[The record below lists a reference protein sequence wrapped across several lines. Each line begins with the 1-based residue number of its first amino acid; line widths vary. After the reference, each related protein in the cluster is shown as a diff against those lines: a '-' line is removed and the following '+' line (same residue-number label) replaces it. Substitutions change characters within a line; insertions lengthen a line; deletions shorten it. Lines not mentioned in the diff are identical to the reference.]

1 MRDLESLSNVVYPRE
16 REIRHL
22 EVLLLE
28 ARQKQLQDIAQGSQA
43 DERQREN
50 ISELMKK
57 LTQMKAVGRYLR

>member
-1 MRDLESLSNVVYPRE
+1 VRDLESLSNVVYPRE
-16 REIRHL
+16 REIRRL

-28 ARQKQLQDIAQGSQA
+28 ARQRQLQELAQGSQA